1 MTQTVSSIAT
11 LAAALI
17 GRTVISTDNT
27 GVTSNYTIAKLSDK
41 LGTMKSGKKA
51 EYVILQS
58 SDDAAVVMSLHPE
71 AAKRLMMNGS
81 DSGLVLEAADAAAAA
96 EVTAAPAAEAE
107 TDAIAEG
114 AIAATEPAAPV
125 AKVKKAKAPKVA
137 KVKAEKPA
145 KVAKVKAE
153 KPAADAV
160 AKAPSKKDQFMA
172 VFTANVGKTR
182 QEVKTAAE
190 SLGLSLAGFNTY
202 YQNAKSGKWA

>member
-96 EVTAAPAAEAE
+96 EVTAAPAAE

-125 AKVKKAKAPKVA
+125 AKVKAPKVA

>member
-96 EVTAAPAAEAE
+96 EVTAAPAAE
-107 TDAIAEG
+107 TDAIAED

-125 AKVKKAKAPKVA
+125 AKVKKVKAPKVA

>member
-96 EVTAAPAAEAE
+96 EVTAAPAAE

>member
-96 EVTAAPAAEAE
+96 EVTAAPAAE
-107 TDAIAEG
+107 TDAIAED